1 MFTCFRE
8 YKNKIF
14 DDQNDYF
21 DKEFEEKEESL
32 GKAQLIIRQGIK
44 SRDELYAAL
53 DFASRMSAYKTDF
66 EANKEKILKHVNQHQ
81 AFVQA
86 KSLNSS
92 LVEEEKRGFDDVS
105 NIYSYNILLVS
116 NRNMHFL

>member
-1 MFTCFRE
+1 MFSCSRE

-21 DKEFEEKEESL
+21 DKEFEEKGESL

-66 EANKEKILKHVNQHQ
+66 EANKEKILKHLNQYH
-81 AFVQA
+81 ASVQA
-86 KSLNSS
+86 KSPNSS
-92 LVEEEKRGFDDVS
+92 LVQDEKRDFDDVS
-105 NIYSYNILLVS
+105 NIHLIYYYNIT
-116 NRNMHFL
+116 